1 MISVTGIHKWYASV
15 HALRGVSFEL
25 GPGQVA
31 GLLGPNGAGKSTT
44 IKLITGMIPPDAG
57 SVSIL
62 GHDTLDASIKA
73 RGAIG
78 YLPESAPLYPEMT
91 VQSYLAF
98 RAGLLG
104 ISAKARRRAIEHA
117 LERCWLKDVKG
128 RRIGHLSKGYRQRA
142 GLASAILNDPPV
154 LILDEPTNGL
164 DPTQIAQMRRLVQEL
179 GQDRT
184 MLISSHILPEI
195 QTLCSRI
202 LIIAGGVLRA
212 DGSPTA
218 LIGAHAGQR
227 SYLLEVRARG
237 EDDREGRGEGRGE
250 GQIRVLRDALL
261 ADGRVGGVDTERLE
275 GEGGWERLTIR
286 PSDAGLDLR
295 EMLAARCFELGF
307 EVREL
312 SVRASTLEDVFM
324 KLTSGPGPD
333 AQGEAA

>member
-1 MISVTGIHKWYASV
+1 MISVIGIHKWYASV

-104 ISAKARRRAIEHA
+104 IAAKVRRRAIEHA
-117 LERCWLKDVKG
+117 LERCWLKDVRD

-164 DPTQIAQMRRLVQEL
+164 DPTQIAQMRTLVQEL

-212 DGSPTA
+212 DGSPQA

-227 SYLLEVRARG
+227 SYLIEVRARG
-237 EDDREGRGEGRGE
+237 ESDREGK
-250 GQIRVLRDALL
+250 IDALREALL
-261 ADGRVGGVDTERLE
+261 ADGRVGGVEAEHLA

-286 PSDAGLDLR
+286 PRDAGQDLR
-295 EMLAARCFELGF
+295 ELLAAHCFERGL

-312 SVRASTLEDVFM
+312 SVRTSTLEDVFM
-324 KLTSGPGPD
+324 KLTSGPGPG
-333 AQGEAA
+333 APQEAA